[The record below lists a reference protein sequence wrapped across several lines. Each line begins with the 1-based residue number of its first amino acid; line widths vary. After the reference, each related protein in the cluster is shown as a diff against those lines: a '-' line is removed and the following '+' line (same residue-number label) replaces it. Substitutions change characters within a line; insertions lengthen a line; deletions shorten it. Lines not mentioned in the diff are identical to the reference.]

1 MEVQVGTVRALF
13 ALAIACVLALGGSAQ
28 TPPATSPAAVQC
40 ATCNDRGVVPCRLCG
55 RAPCKSAHP
64 FTFCSEAAKC
74 RDCGGTQ
81 LEKCSKCEHAPEVD
95 LAKRRAEIAAWV
107 AANKPID
114 DYMGH
119 VSTRC
124 ESAHFTLTFD
134 LKSIDVKGATNAHA
148 AMHVYLDR
156 LEDLFAD
163 FCKDVGCGGT
173 DFLGPTHVM
182 LWANEK
188 DQTKASSK
196 YTLQSSKSE
205 SKLMGQKPVVSIYF
219 DKSRLHDE
227 TELHA
232 AMVHEVAHCLLSNIY
247 DGVWPGNIKAGWI
260 DEGLAHFYE
269 NKYFGEVRHYCYVEE
284 EATKAYKF
292 GRWESD
298 VRNAVEQKKAP
309 EFLTVTGLDTV
320 AMSGEQRQ
328 FAWSYCD
335 YIVRG
340 LSGKFGAL
348 AKALKAKKVVSDALP
363 VALHMN
369 PLEFEANWKK
379 WVLETYSN
387 KGKK

>member
-1 MEVQVGTVRALF
+1 VEIRLGYVNTW
-13 ALAIACVLALGGSAQ
+13 LAIAMACALSFASTAQ
-28 TPPATSPAAVQC
+28 TPAATAQC

-55 RAPCKSAHP
+55 RAPCKSTHP
-64 FTFCSEAAKC
+64 VLFCSEAAKC

-81 LEKCSKCEHAPEVD
+81 LEKCAKCEHAPEVD
-95 LAKRRAEIAAWV
+95 LAKRRADITAWLV
-107 AANKPID
+107 AQKPID
-114 DYMGH
+114 DYVGH
-119 VSTRC
+119 PSMRC

-134 LKSIDVKGATNAHA
+134 LKSIEVKGSTSAHA

-156 LEDLFAD
+156 LEDFFAD
-163 FCKDVGCGGT
+163 FCKDVGCT
-173 DFLGPTHVM
+173 EQDFLGKTQVM
-182 LWANEK
+182 LWSNEK

-196 YTLQSSKSE
+196 YTLQSSRSE
-205 SKLMGQKPVVSIYF
+205 SKLMGAKPVVSIFF
-219 DKSRLHDE
+219 DKTRLHDE

-247 DGVWPGNIKAGWI
+247 DGVWTGNIKAGWI

-269 NKYFGEVRHYCYVEE
+269 NRYFGEVRHYCYVDEE
-284 EATKAYKF
+284 TTKAYKF
-292 GRWESD
+292 GRWEND
-298 VRNAVEQKKAP
+298 VRNAVEQKKCP
-309 EFLTVTGLDTV
+309 DFLSVTGLDTV

-335 YIVRG
+335 YIVRA
-340 LSGKFGAL
+340 LPGKFGAL
-348 AKALKAKKVVSDALP
+348 AKAFKAKKVVSDALP
-363 VALHMN
+363 TALHMN